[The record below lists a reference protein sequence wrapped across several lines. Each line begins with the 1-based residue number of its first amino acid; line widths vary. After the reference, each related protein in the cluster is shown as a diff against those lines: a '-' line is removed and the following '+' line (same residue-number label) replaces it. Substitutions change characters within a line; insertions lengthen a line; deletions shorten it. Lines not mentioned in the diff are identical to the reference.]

1 MRYWEWFCRGSC
13 CGNVMGFSAF
23 SVVLRLVIER
33 TSFCVK
39 RGKILEV
46 CFTCIVVVLV
56 RGERIGGRF
65 LAEFSV

>member
-1 MRYWEWFCRGSC
+1 
-13 CGNVMGFSAF
+13 MGFSAF

-46 CFTCIVVVLV
+46 CFTCIVVVVVLV
-56 RGERIGGRF
+56 RGGEKRRKI
-65 LAEFSV
+65 SC

>member
-1 MRYWEWFCRGSC
+1 
-13 CGNVMGFSAF
+13 MGFSAF

-46 CFTCIVVVLV
+46 CFTCIVVVVLV
-56 RGERIGGRF
+56 RVGENRRKI
-65 LAEFSV
+65 SC